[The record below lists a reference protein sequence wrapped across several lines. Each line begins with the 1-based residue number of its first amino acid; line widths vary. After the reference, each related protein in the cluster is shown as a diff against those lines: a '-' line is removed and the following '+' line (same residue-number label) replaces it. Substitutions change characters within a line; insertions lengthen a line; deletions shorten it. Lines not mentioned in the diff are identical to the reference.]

1 MWGSRFTPT
10 VATAQKSRTLA
21 VSQQRVWEVI
31 EDPAQLVRWWP
42 GVTRT
47 EEVRSNRWTEVH
59 AGKRGRAVR
68 LDFHLL
74 QSSPP
79 SYRLWEQQ
87 LAGSPFERVLEES
100 VTEVALERVTEGTL
114 VTIAVRQKL
123 RGYSRTGALVL
134 RQTAGKQLSQ
144 ALDGLQRMLT

>member
-21 VSQQRVWEVI
+21 ASQKRVWEVI
-31 EDPAQLVRWWP
+31 EDPGQLARWWP

-47 EEVRSNRWTEVH
+47 EGVQSDRWTEVH
-59 AGKRGRAVR
+59 VGKRGRTVR
-68 LDFHLL
+68 LEFHLL
-74 QSSPP
+74 ESSPP

-87 LAGSPFERVLEES
+87 LAGTPFERVLDES
-100 VTEVALERVTEGTL
+100 VTEVALERVAEGTL

-123 RGYSRTGALVL
+123 RGYSRTGAVVL

-144 ALDGLQRMLT
+144 ALDGLRRVVT

>member
-21 VSQQRVWEVI
+21 ASQKRVWEVI
-31 EDPAQLVRWWP
+31 EDPGQLARWWP

-47 EEVRSNRWTEVH
+47 EGVQRDRWTEVH
-59 AGKRGRAVR
+59 ADKRGRTVR

-74 QSSPP
+74 ESSPP

-87 LAGSPFERVLEES
+87 LAGTRFERVLDES
-100 VTEVALERVTEGTL
+100 VTEVALERVAEGT
-114 VTIAVRQKL
+114 
-123 RGYSRTGALVL
+123 
-134 RQTAGKQLSQ
+134 
-144 ALDGLQRMLT
+144 